1 MRSTLLYGLVP
12 IFILGVL
19 FCAYM
24 YFSSTSEPY
33 SPNHK
38 NNYAKHKS
46 KCAYPCGY
54 HRYQSNTCNPQQDEL
69 PITMPDPN
77 AGVPPPELDFD
88 AQMLEKIKAG
98 SMATLGKINL
108 CQ

>member
-1 MRSTLLYGLVP
+1 
-12 IFILGVL
+12 
-19 FCAYM
+19 
-24 YFSSTSEPY
+24 
-33 SPNHK
+33 
-38 NNYAKHKS
+38 
-46 KCAYPCGY
+46 
-54 HRYQSNTCNPQQDEL
+54 
-69 PITMPDPN
+69 MPDPN